1 MSSQWLRA
9 KPQVVSVAGTS
20 TLTPGTR
27 KTSRDKSVIPKV
39 KNSVRCVTR
48 LWYLV
53 SERRQRRKY
62 GDLALAL
69 PQVAVLVRWVNAH
82 S

>member
-27 KTSRDKSVIPKV
+27 KTSRDKPVIPKV

-69 PQVAVLVRWVNAH
+69 PQVAVLVQWVNAH